1 MKRLFYFSRSIL
13 VPVFMAG
20 PLMVFAVGIS
30 AGAEIPQNRSK
41 IGLVLSG
48 GGARGAAHIG
58 VLKVLEREHIVVDYI
73 AGTSMGAVVGG
84 LYASGLSPEEIETEL
99 ESINWK
105 DIFSDAPN
113 RQELPFRRKKD
124 AQKYLA
130 GVELGVKEGKITLP
144 RGLIA
149 GQKLGFLL
157 ESLTL
162 HTTDVEDFDHLPI
175 PFRAIAADIET
186 GEMVVLDRGN
196 FADALRASMS
206 IPGVFSPVE
215 IKGQLLVDGGIAR
228 NLPVDV
234 VKQMGADVVIAVD
247 IGSTLSKRKDL
258 NTLFDVYRQVLTIM
272 GQQNVIEQTKLIGK
286 NDCLIRPEL
295 GDISTADFLRVR
307 DVIRIGE
314 EAALNSREAL
324 QRYAVSPEEYRSF
337 LTRRFLGMS
346 YPVSVDFVQVK
357 ETKHVSGRI
366 IENKLKTKVGEGLNL
381 KTLKDDLAR
390 VYGIGA
396 FERVNFRFIKEED
409 RQGLLISPTEK
420 SWGPNYISFGMQL
433 SDDFQGMKHNNLL
446 FNYNMTEVNR
456 LGAEWQTQ
464 LQIGNDGS
472 LSSEFF
478 QPLDY
483 YGRFF
488 LAPRL
493 EAKVGFTEVYDK
505 GKLKAQY
512 QINSGKVGLDV
523 GMELGTYGEVRLGV
537 EKSTVGADLR
547 VGSAVPKE
555 DSGDQ
560 TAFVGS
566 FAFDQL
572 DNSNFPLYG
581 TKFDLDFILARPGIL
596 GGEVSYDKAIFSTI
610 NAVSYRKHT
619 FLASL
624 EGGTSFNSRIPFYD
638 QFILGGFLSLSG
650 YREGELRGN
659 YYGLAR
665 IIYFYRFGKVPF
677 TWNDSLYLGGSVEA
691 GNVWIS
697 SEDVKL
703 NDLLWSGSLLI
714 GADTPLGPLYFSY
727 GFADETEGVFYVY
740 LGRKF

>member
-1 MKRLFYFSRSIL
+1 GK
-13 VPVFMAG
+13 
-20 PLMVFAVGIS
+20 S
-30 AGAEIPQNRSK
+30 AGAEAPLNRPK
-41 IGLVLSG
+41 VGLVLSG

-58 VLKVLEREHIVVDYI
+58 VLKVLEKQHIIVDYL

-84 LYASGLSPEEIETEL
+84 LYASGLSPEEIEEEL
-99 ESINWK
+99 ESIDWK
-105 DIFSDAPN
+105 DVFSDAPN

-124 AQKYLA
+124 AQKYLT
-130 GVELGVKEGKITLP
+130 GVEIGVKNGKIALP
-144 RGLIA
+144 KGLIA

-157 ESLTL
+157 KSLTL
-162 HTTDVEDFDHLPI
+162 HTTDIDEFDRLPI

-186 GEMVVLDRGN
+186 GEMVVLSRGN
-196 FADALRASMS
+196 FAEALRASMS
-206 IPGVFSPVE
+206 IPGIFSPVE
-215 IKGQLLVDGGIAR
+215 IDGRLLVDGGIAR

-247 IGSTLSKRKDL
+247 IGSTLSKREDL
-258 NTLFDVYRQVLTIM
+258 STLFDVYRQVLTIM
-272 GQQNVIEQTKLIGK
+272 GRQNVAEQVKLLGK
-286 NDCLIRPEL
+286 NDCLIRPGL
-295 GDISTADFLRVR
+295 GDISTADFPRAP
-307 DVIRIGE
+307 DIIRIGE
-314 EAALNSREAL
+314 EAALNSRESL
-324 QRYAVSPEEYRSF
+324 QRYAVSPEEYQSF
-337 LTRRFLGMS
+337 LKRRFLGVS
-346 YPVSVDFVQVK
+346 YPVSVDFVKVK
-357 ETKHVSGRI
+357 ETRHVSGKI
-366 IENKLKTKVGEGLNL
+366 VENKLKTKAGGSLNL

-396 FERVNFRFIKEED
+396 FERVDFRFIKDED
-409 RQGLLISPTEK
+409 KQGLLISPTEK
-420 SWGPNYISFGMQL
+420 SWGPNYLYFGMRL
-433 SDDFQGMKHNNLL
+433 SDDFQGTKHNNLL
-446 FNYNMTEVNR
+446 FNYNMTQVNP

-483 YGRFF
+483 SGRFF
-488 LAPRL
+488 LAPRV
-493 EAKVGFTEVYDK
+493 EATVGFTEVYKD

-537 EKSTVGADLR
+537 ERRDVSADLR

-555 DSGDQ
+555 DSGSQ
-560 TAFVGS
+560 AAFVGS
-566 FAFDQL
+566 FAFDHL
-572 DNSNFPLYG
+572 DNSNFPRYG
-581 TKFDLDFILARPGIL
+581 AKIDLDFSLARRGML
-596 GGEVSYDKAIFSTI
+596 GGELSYDKAIFSMMD
-610 NAVSYRKHT
+610 AVSYRKHT

-624 EGGTSFNSRIPFYD
+624 EGGTSFNSEIPFYD
-638 QFILGGFLSLSG
+638 QFVLGGFLSLSG

-677 TWNDSLYLGGSVEA
+677 AWGDSLYLGGSVEA

-697 SEDVKL
+697 SKDVEL
-703 NDLLWSGSLLI
+703 SDLLWSGSLLV
-714 GADTPLGPLYFSY
+714 GADTPLGPLYFGY
-727 GFADETEGVFYVY
+727 GFAEETEGVFYVY